1 MWSRSSIPS
10 PFLRTANEIDQTI
23 KLGITTESQF
33 LDFKHSA
40 GPETRGKKPLK
51 GDAQKEMCRDVTQF
65 ANHLGGCLLIGVQE
79 VETPNKVKV
88 AAKFC
93 PVENPDVLR
102 GWIEQALG
110 NYCVP
115 ATFSRE
121 INIIEHPAGTLMAI
135 NVPPSQTPVVLWDEP
150 TMEAITR
157 TSHGKKYLN
166 PDDLERLRMN
176 RTRAAKI
183 AFEDAVSNATN
194 NTVELVGGVMR
205 LERDTARWITAP
217 CSGPLMIGQR
227 GETTFELRIPL
238 KGQGGIPVLH
248 VPYGLL
254 RECWV
259 NASGELA
266 VLLDVYA
273 VWADDRL
280 TFATSLS
287 TR

>member
-1 MWSRSSIPS
+1 MWSSLSVPS
-10 PFLRTANEIDQTI
+10 PFLRTASEIEHAI

-40 GPETRGKKPLK
+40 GP
-51 GDAQKEMCRDVTQF
+51 DAQGPKSSKADSQKEMCRDVTQF

-79 VETPNKVKV
+79 VENANKVKV
-88 AAKFC
+88 AEKFC
-93 PVENPDVLR
+93 PVEKPDVLR

-110 NYCVP
+110 KYCVP

-121 INIIEHPAGTLMAI
+121 VTIIERSGGTLLAV
-135 NVPPSQTPVVLWDEP
+135 NVPPSQLPVVLWDEP
-150 TMEAITR
+150 AIEAVSR

-176 RTRAAKI
+176 GSRAAKI
-183 AFEDAVSNATN
+183 AFDDTVSKATSD
-194 NTVELVGGVMR
+194 TVELVGGVMR
-205 LERDTARWITAP
+205 LETSTSRWIPAP
-217 CSGPLMIGQR
+217 ISGPLMIGQR
-227 GETTFELRIPL
+227 GDTTFELRIPL
-238 KGQGGIPVLH
+238 KGRASTPVLN

-266 VLLDVYA
+266 VLLEVH
-273 VWADDRL
+273 VIWRDDRL
-280 TFATSLS
+280 TFATALPS
-287 TR
+287 